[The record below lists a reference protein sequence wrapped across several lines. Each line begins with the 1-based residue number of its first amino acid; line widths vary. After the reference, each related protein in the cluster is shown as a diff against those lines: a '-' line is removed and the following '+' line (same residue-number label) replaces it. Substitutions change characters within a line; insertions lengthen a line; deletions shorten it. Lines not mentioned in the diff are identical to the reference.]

1 MYNDGYHNIINTD
14 YSPVVIENMKK
25 KCQYTCSDMT
35 WKVMDI
41 LNMTYEPETV
51 DIVLEKGTLD
61 ALMVHERDPWNISTE
76 TENSI
81 EKLLYLVIYFGFFC
95 PPLRST

>member
-1 MYNDGYHNIINTD
+1 MSEQMYNDGYHNIINTD
-14 YSPVVIENMKK
+14 YSPVIIENIKN

-51 DIVLEKGTLD
+51 DVVLEKGTLD
-61 ALMVHERDPWNISTE
+61 ALMVHERDHWNISTE
-76 TENSI
+76 TEKFYRKSLISGNI
-81 EKLLYLVIYFGFFC
+81 FWFF
-95 PPLRST
+95 

>member
-1 MYNDGYHNIINTD
+1 MSEQMYNDGYHNIINTD
-14 YSPVVIENMKK
+14 YSPVIIENIKN

-51 DIVLEKGTLD
+51 DVVLEKGTLD
-61 ALMVHERDPWNISTE
+61 ALMVHERDYWNISTE
-76 TENSI
+76 TEKFYRKSLISGNI
-81 EKLLYLVIYFGFFC
+81 FLFF
-95 PPLRST
+95 

>member
-1 MYNDGYHNIINTD
+1 
-14 YSPVVIENMKK
+14 
-25 KCQYTCSDMT
+25 MT

-41 LNMTYEPETV
+41 LNMTYEPETFDV
-51 DIVLEKGTLD
+51 VLEKGSLD

-76 TENSI
+76 TEKFYRKSLISGNI
-81 EKLLYLVIYFGFFC
+81 FWFFC